1 MGIFGRLCL
10 QAVSKR
16 IPWNEQIGSRFL
28 VYLLLVISALPMAS
42 IAEEAR
48 ARFRLGVLGGAFETN
63 AFLLSFGGEA
73 RLLEPLGYVEG
84 KNLVVERRTAVGS
97 NDDLPKLAAELVD
110 LRVDLIATSGMAATR
125 AAREA
130 TRTIPIVMV
139 VEGDPVAAGLVET
152 LGRPG
157 GNVTGIAKRTTE
169 LNGKRLQFL
178 IQLVPG
184 LKRVGVFWN
193 PANPEKLAEWRT
205 LQSTAK
211 SLGLEL
217 ESFKLGTDTE
227 LEPVF
232 DAVEK
237 AQCGALLVTSGRSTI
252 IQHGP
257 RIGALSTAR
266 RIPAIFPG
274 GRWMVQVG
282 SGLLSYGPNRLDL
295 SIQFAT
301 YIDKVLR
308 GVAPADLPIE
318 QPRSFELFLNN
329 RVAKEIGIQ
338 FPQSLLIQADTI
350 FD

>member
-1 MGIFGRLCL
+1 MGIFARLSFR
-10 QAVSKR
+10 AATNST
-16 IPWNEQIGSRFL
+16 PWNDQIGSRVL
-28 VYLLLVISALPMAS
+28 VYLLSVIGSLPMAS
-42 IAEEAR
+42 VAEETR
-48 ARFRLGVLGGAFETN
+48 ARLRLGILGGAFETN

-110 LRVDLIATSGMAATR
+110 RQVDLIATSGMAATW

-157 GNVTGIAKRTTE
+157 GNVTGIAQQTTE

-193 PANPEKLAEWRT
+193 PANPEKLAEWRA
-205 LQSTAK
+205 LQAAAK

-217 ESFKLGTDTE
+217 ESFKIGADTE

-257 RIGALSTAR
+257 RVGALSTAR
-266 RIPAIFPG
+266 RIPAVFPG

-295 SIQFAT
+295 SIQFVA
-301 YIDKVLR
+301 YIDKILK

-338 FPQSLLIQADTI
+338 FPRSLLIQADTI

>member
-1 MGIFGRLCL
+1 MSARLSFR
-10 QAVSKR
+10 AATSR
-16 IPWNEQIGSRFL
+16 TPWKEQIGSRVL
-28 VYLLLVISALPMAS
+28 VYLLSVMGALPMAS
-42 IAEEAR
+42 VAEETR
-48 ARFRLGVLGGAFETN
+48 ARLRLGILGGAFETN
-63 AFLLSFGGEA
+63 PFLLSFGGEA

-97 NDDLPKLAAELVD
+97 NDDLPKLAAELVE
-110 LRVDLIATSGMAATR
+110 RQVDLIATSGMAATR

-157 GNVTGIAKRTTE
+157 GNVTGIAKQTTE

-193 PANPEKLAEWRT
+193 PANPEKIAELRT
-205 LQSTAK
+205 LQETANT
-211 SLGLEL
+211 LGLAL
-217 ESFKLGTDTE
+217 ESFKIGADTE
-227 LEPVF
+227 LEAVF

-252 IQHGP
+252 VQHGP
-257 RIGALSTAR
+257 RVGALSTAR
-266 RIPAIFPG
+266 RIPAVFPG

-282 SGLLSYGPNRLDL
+282 SGLISYGPNRLDL
-295 SIQFAT
+295 SIQFVA
-301 YIDKVLR
+301 YIDKILK
-308 GVAPADLPIE
+308 GVHPADLPIE

-329 RVAKEIGIQ
+329 KVAKEIGIQ
-338 FPQSLLIQADTI
+338 FPQSLLIQADAI